1 MNKQQKTEA
10 LEFLRLALEYNCDTF
25 HVFFDY
31 SGHTDKAVV
40 NLSIGGW
47 YNKEK
52 LTHTWIAS
60 IEELNK
66 LKAEHDEKYAPE
78 NLAATKEVER
88 LKEIKKLSDRIKEL
102 EGKSCQPT

>member
-25 HVFFDY
+25 HVFFNFC
-31 SGHTDKAVV
+31 GHVKQTTIS
-40 NLSIGGW
+40 LSMGGW
-47 YNKEK
+47 YDNEN
-52 LTHTWIAS
+52 LTHTRVTT

-78 NLAATKEVER
+78 NLAATKEAER
-88 LKEIKKLSDRIKEL
+88 LEEIKKLSDRIKEL